1 LIDRQGIYA
10 VRLGQA
16 GAVTSVPPT
25 PVIGPPSLRVRFVRG
40 DGVHAV
46 ASFSGSPRLTF
57 ALHDLAGRR
66 VAAMSS
72 DATLGADRVFPGT
85 RALPGGVYF
94 AQASDG
100 ARVLHARVIVL
111 P

>member
-1 LIDRQGIYA
+1 
-10 VRLGQA
+10 
-16 GAVTSVPPT
+16 
-25 PVIGPPSLRVRFVRG
+25 
-40 DGVHAV
+40 VHAV
-46 ASFSGSPRLTF
+46 ASFSGSPRLTL

-72 DATLGADRVFPGT
+72 DATLGADVVFPGT

-94 AQASDG
+94 VRAGDG
-100 ARVLHARVIVL
+100 TRVLHARVIVL